1 MTSTRPVEPSPSPLT
16 DEDPS
21 STEGKALE
29 LEPERLRSLCWEL
42 GTRFP
47 PTLGGDRLALAMVH
61 QHLGFL
67 HWQLRSGSVEQLKA
81 DKGAAFDGARLA
93 LRVYDVT
100 DIDFDGFN
108 AHSFFDIGVDGLS
121 GTHSFH
127 VGQLERNLLAEIGF
141 ALPGGEYCAL
151 ARSRTCL
158 FDRDQ
163 PASRFSL
170 RGLYVARDYRR
181 VFPVEN
187 VLDAPVFER
196 LARDL
201 SQVERQTPI
210 HVALLHLGFGGRL
223 QQLLDR
229 FTERAPALSLV
240 AERFGSR
247 DVQPPSDIDVLVD
260 WAESQAEPLAEQ
272 IVAAHTESHF
282 ELLHCHDWSAI
293 PAALEAAER
302 LDLPLVLSLHSTEI
316 DRAGGAPGAT
326 QIREWE
332 RRGIQRAELSL
343 VPHSYLRQQLVTRY
357 DAEGERVLIVP
368 NVYEEPEADLPDP
381 GEYKQS
387 IGLHPAWPVALFAGE
402 ISHAAGADLLV
413 DALCNVCREHG
424 EAQFV
429 FAGEGPLRGEL
440 EGRVDG
446 AGFGHRCRFLG
457 DVDGDTFDNILL
469 ASDFV
474 CIPAR
479 TWQDEGLAQ
488 LATSRGKP
496 VLTTHQAQVHCIVH
510 GENGLVTYDNPGSIV
525 WGVKELLANPLQ
537 GNILR
542 LVVKQKAQ
550 HTQSFESSVAEHYLA
565 YARALARWEEQ

>member
-1 MTSTRPVEPSPSPLT
+1 MTTTRSGETST
-16 DEDPS
+16 S
-21 STEGKALE
+21 SELE
-29 LEPERLRSLCWEL
+29 AREPERLRSLCWEL

-47 PTLGGDRLALAMVH
+47 PQLGGDRLALAVVH

-67 HWQLRSGSVEQLKA
+67 HWQLRSSSVERLKV
-81 DKGAAFDGARLA
+81 DKGQSFDGARLA

-100 DIDFDGFN
+100 DIEFDGLN
-108 AHSFFDIGVDGLS
+108 AHGFFDIGVEGLS
-121 GTHSFH
+121 GTHYFH
-127 VGQLERNLLAEIGF
+127 IGQLERNLLAEVGF
-141 ALPGGEYCAL
+141 ALPSGEYCAL

-158 FDRDQ
+158 FDRDR
-163 PASRFSL
+163 PAGRFSL
-170 RGLYVARDYRR
+170 RGLYVANGYRR

-187 VLDAPVFER
+187 VLDAPVYER

-210 HVALLHLGFGGRL
+210 HVALLHIGFGGRL

-229 FTERAPALSLV
+229 FGERAPALSLA
-240 AERFGSR
+240 AERFGRR
-247 DVQPPSDIDVLVD
+247 DVDPPGDASALVD
-260 WAESQAEPLAEQ
+260 WAESQAEALATE
-272 IVAAHTESHF
+272 IVEAHAESHF

-293 PAALEAAER
+293 PAALEACER

-316 DRAGGAPGAT
+316 DRAGGALGET
-326 QIREWE
+326 RIREWE
-332 RRGIQRAELSL
+332 RRGIEAAELSL
-343 VPHSYLRQQLVTRY
+343 VPHSYLRQQLVNRCEA
-357 DAEGERVLIVP
+357 DDERVLIVP
-368 NVYEEPEADLPDP
+368 DVYEEPQLSLPDP
-381 GEYKQS
+381 GEQKS
-387 IGLHPAWPVALFAGE
+387 SLGLHPAWPVVLFAGE

-413 DALCNVCREHG
+413 DALISVCREHDR
-424 EAQFV
+424 AQFV

-440 EGRVDG
+440 EGRVHG
-446 AGFGHRCRFLG
+446 AGLANRCRFLG
-457 DVDGDTFDNILL
+457 DVGGDAFDQILL

-488 LATSRGKP
+488 LATSCGKP

-525 WGVKELLANPLQ
+525 WGVKELLQNPLQ
-537 GNILR
+537 GNMLR
-542 LVVKQKAQ
+542 SVAKQKAQ
-550 HTQSFESSVAEHYLA
+550 HTQSLESSVAEHYLA